1 MNINKGYQIEQPS
14 VFIPW
19 DIDEKGLQ
27 ELLDKYGLQRITEG
41 YYCIT
46 CVSLEGLHHNMGFHF
61 EIKPATR
68 KIEEFEKFV
77 DSIGTRIKKVGP
89 KVNLQREGK
98 LRELEFFRETY
109 PNLKESYDNFQSH
122 FEKFF
127 GKPLYTKN
135 KYSKFPNHEWQFKD
149 VNISHYV
156 IDRFGQGEHLRIIK
170 GITPAFSRRG
180 LALFRFLSR
189 AFRSRC

>member
-1 MNINKGYQIEQPS
+1 MVVIPQMNINKGYQIDQPS

-27 ELLDKYGLQRITEG
+27 ELLDEYGLQRITEG

-46 CVSLEGLHHNMGFHF
+46 CVSLGGLHHNMGFHF
-61 EIKPATR
+61 EIKPDAR

-89 KVNLQREGK
+89 KVNLKRKGK

-127 GKPLYTKN
+127 GKPLCTKN
-135 KYSKFPNHEWQFKD
+135 KYSKFPNHEWQFKM
-149 VNISHYV
+149 
-156 IDRFGQGEHLRIIK
+156 
-170 GITPAFSRRG
+170 
-180 LALFRFLSR
+180 
-189 AFRSRC
+189 